1 MLKRFPTA
9 MPASH
14 PFYDKILAFFYFQ
27 PYFSHEQIFLISNQT
42 KMDLVL
48 LRFFTAAALIFF
60 SLRLARSVVRNR
72 ISLLSMFLYNFVSFA
87 LIWGFSLSLKNG
99 DTLLFAFGYGIG
111 AIFAAYVFLLH
122 KRKKHNPD
130 KITVADLESGSDF
143 AGLKQNQ
150 LTDLRRNTTVR
161 RGLYNEW
168 FRNYLIQT
176 VILTGIFS
184 MLSTLS

>member
-1 MLKRFPTA
+1 M
-9 MPASH
+9 
-14 PFYDKILAFFYFQ
+14 
-27 PYFSHEQIFLISNQT
+27 
-42 KMDLVL
+42 
-48 LRFFTAAALIFF
+48 
-60 SLRLARSVVRNR
+60 
-72 ISLLSMFLYNFVSFA
+72 
-87 LIWGFSLSLKNG
+87 
-99 DTLLFAFGYGIG
+99 FAFGYGFG